1 MQHPKRFQ
9 VLAGV
14 AALAMVFGTSNTFA
28 QGGAAQTPTT
38 GSTTSAQSKAMSK
51 GDQEIM
57 REMAYSNLAEI
68 ETGRLALS
76 QSKNDQIKSFAQKMI
91 GDHSQAQKDLE
102 LLAQSKGVTLPTE
115 PDRKHK
121 EAAQKLSALQ
131 GDKFDQKY
139 LSQGGLSD
147 HKDTHN
153 KLEKAQKN
161 ASDPDL
167 KSLIAKTIPVVE
179 QHLATAQGMTGK
191 KGGVSSSMSDTSGAS
206 VGTAAGAGNGATS
219 GK

>member
-1 MQHPKRFQ
+1 MQHSRHFK

-14 AALAMVFGTSNTFA
+14 ASLAMVFGTSNTFA
-28 QGGAAQTPTT
+28 QAGGAQTPTT
-38 GSTTSAQSKAMSK
+38 SSTTSAQSKAMSK
-51 GDQEIM
+51 GDQDIM

-76 QSKNDQIKSFAQKMI
+76 QSKNDEVKSFAQKMI
-91 GDHSQAQKDLE
+91 DDHSQAQKDLE
-102 LLAQSKGVTLPTE
+102 QLAQSKGVTLPNA

-121 EAAQKLSALQ
+121 EEAQKLSALQ

-139 LSQGGLSD
+139 LSQGGLND

-153 KLEKAQKN
+153 KLEKAQKG

-167 KSLIAKTIPVVE
+167 KSLVTKMIPVVD
-179 QHLATAQGMTGK
+179 QHLAMAQGMTGK
-191 KGGVSSSMSDTSGAS
+191 KGGGSSGMSGTSGAS
-206 VGTAAGAGNGATS
+206 SSGAAGTGKGATS